1 MKSTARQNKMT
12 RSQSKVLKI
21 LKITVIKS
29 EDLVIMKDLTNNCH
43 TSHANKE
50 FQEDNLE
57 IKDPNLQ
64 EMYKGNH
71 TPPHLVYNILSET
84 PESVIS
90 YREPS
95 QSPYW

>member
-1 MKSTARQNKMT
+1 MKSTAIQNKLT
-12 RSQSKVLKI
+12 RSKSKVLKKV
-21 LKITVIKS
+21 KITVLKS
-29 EDLVIMKDLTNNCH
+29 EDTVLMKDLTNNCH
-43 TSHANKE
+43 TTHANKE

-64 EMYKGNH
+64 QMYKGNH

-90 YREPS
+90 YRDPS
-95 QSPYW
+95 QSPCW

>member
-29 EDLVIMKDLTNNCH
+29 EDLVIMKDLSNNCH

-57 IKDPNLQ
+57 MKDPNLQ
-64 EMYKGNH
+64 EMSKGNH
-71 TPPHLVYNILSET
+71 TPPHLVYNILPDT
-84 PESVIS
+84 PESVKS
-90 YREPS
+90 YRQPS
-95 QSPYW
+95 GSPFW

>member
-1 MKSTARQNKMT
+1 MT
-12 RSQSKVLKI
+12 RSKSKVLKI

-29 EDLVIMKDLTNNCH
+29 EDLVIIKDLSNNCH
-43 TSHANKE
+43 TSYANKG

-57 IKDPNLQ
+57 MKDPNLQ
-64 EMYKGNH
+64 QMSKGSH
-71 TPPHLVYNILSET
+71 TPPHLVYNIFPET
-84 PESVIS
+84 PNSDTIYY